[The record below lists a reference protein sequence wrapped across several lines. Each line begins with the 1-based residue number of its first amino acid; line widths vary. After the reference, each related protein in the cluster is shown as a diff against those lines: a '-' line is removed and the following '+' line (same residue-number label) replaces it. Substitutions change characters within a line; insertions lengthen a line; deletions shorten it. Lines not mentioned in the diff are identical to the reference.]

1 MRKGTGGDARRPLFS
16 LLCTRWFMV
25 WPRAETGSH
34 IDAKGY
40 RQAHTLPAPLSA
52 VQVLA
57 GDAAAAVFSMANSN
71 HVIRHCTLEQQCRCI
86 CNVRACW
93 NDSHSPSSMSSVGS
107 VINSLLTKVVINML
121 LTDSKTQAMFG
132 IRCY

>member
-86 CNVRACW
+86 CNVRAT
-93 NDSHSPSSMSSVGS
+93 
-107 VINSLLTKVVINML
+107 SLLERFPLAQQQLPNIARQHRFTPIE
-121 LTDSKTQAMFG
+121 
-132 IRCY
+132 